1 MAYPLGAIETQKL
14 LEPLWNIARTIFP
27 TQTAKAEAWVILE
40 AKRQG
45 LEYAKQ
51 KTVEA
56 GANPLVWAALGLGA
70 LGLIFGL
77 MRR

>member
-1 MAYPLGAIETQKL
+1 M
-14 LEPLWNIARTIFP
+14 
-27 TQTAKAEAWVILE
+27 ILE

-70 LGLIFGL
+70 VGLISVGHAL
-77 MRR
+77 EHAGNARS